1 MAYMNAKFLRSFLYA
16 YQISSMIFVF
26 RVSEHG
32 SVFFKCHFFIELIGV
47 CCLQYDRLSF
57 FSYFEG
63 DAILEIGV
71 T

>member
-1 MAYMNAKFLRSFLYA
+1 MAYMNAKFLRSLQYA
-16 YQISSMIFVF
+16 YQITSIIFVF

-32 SVFFKCHFFIELIGV
+32 SVLFKCPVFIEWRGV
-47 CCLQYDRLSF
+47 CCLQNDRLSF